1 MNKKIYC
8 LTLGMIITL
17 TTTVFGHKEVK
28 HTKKHSTDHSDKVS
42 EQKWTE
48 GIVRRIS
55 SAEEKITIK
64 HGEIKNIGMPPM
76 TMTFQVKDSVLLQ
89 DLKIRDEIRF
99 QVKDLGD
106 GEFRVEALE
115 IIKP

>member
-1 MNKKIYC
+1 
-8 LTLGMIITL
+8 
-17 TTTVFGHKEVK
+17 
-28 HTKKHSTDHSDKVS
+28 
-42 EQKWTE
+42 
-48 GIVRRIS
+48 
-55 SAEEKITIK
+55 
-64 HGEIKNIGMPPM
+64 MPPM

-89 DLKIRDEIRF
+89 DLKLRDEIRF

>member
-1 MNKKIYC
+1 MKWIYLFFLLLWSQLLLGHGKEKHEPKI
-8 LTLGMIITL
+8 I
-17 TTTVFGHKEVK
+17 E
-28 HTKKHSTDHSDKVS
+28 SSDHSEKVS
-42 EQKWTE
+42 EQKWTK
-48 GIVRRIS
+48 GIVRRID

-64 HGEIKNIGMPPM
+64 HGEIRNVGMPPM

-89 DLKIRDEIRF
+89 DLKLRDEIRF